1 MRGFRRQSAA
11 LSQRTQELWFIHY
24 AKNVRAR
31 DGSFFGDKLQG
42 CEAMHQK
49 KWSRGGFTD
58 QSGREDVICD
68 IICWS
73 VWLGD
78 EPVANRGARFD
89 TSGLKSFRQMFHK
102 TNHTEII
109 CDLFE
114 PLFLFLKALILFF
127 VLPMISSQKKTVW
140 LYISTDESEHH
151 MGPFFPFFF
160 CFFFGKDINMHITVL
175 DEKYNHKRLFHH
187 LCPGVH
193 RMHKTPALAERL
205 CMCLDSRRTVSTA
218 YRRKRSTSVN
228 EWRQQT
234 FCPVSTPAATLIRRV
249 RTRSFS
255 KQPEMKDFFS
265 HGLLL
270 HDNTMDAYCTANIT
284 VWRVRENKKKEKKE
298 TSAAII
304 RASGSKSYWTLRAA
318 AAPAAARCSCSDTK
332 RAQDNGPVAFSTWR
346 LRVHNRRHNS
356 PLLPRGVMIPDNKR
370 EPAPKR
376 GSYKLRCQR
385 RGLRFL
391 PTENYQKKS
400 IAKKKVF
407 FTSLQLSWR

>member
-31 DGSFFGDKLQG
+31 DGSFFGNKLQG
-42 CEAMHQK
+42 CEAMHQN

-78 EPVANRGARFD
+78 EPAANRGARFD
-89 TSGLKSFRQMFHK
+89 TSGLKKSFRQMFHK
-102 TNHTEII
+102 TNHMHWNHLWSIWTPFFILKSI
-109 CDLFE
+109 DSFFCASNDFIPKKNCLIVHQHRWKRTSHGS
-114 PLFLFLKALILFF
+114 FLSLFF
-127 VLPMISSQKKTVW
+127 FV
-140 LYISTDESEHH
+140 
-151 MGPFFPFFF
+151 FFL
-160 CFFFGKDINMHITVL
+160 GKDINMHITVL

-255 KQPEMKDFFS
+255 KQLEMKDFFS

-284 VWRVRENKKKEKKE
+284 VWRVRENKKKEKK
-298 TSAAII
+298 
-304 RASGSKSYWTLRAA
+304 K
-318 AAPAAARCSCSDTK
+318 PA
-332 RAQDNGPVAFSTWR
+332 
-346 LRVHNRRHNS
+346 
-356 PLLPRGVMIPDNKR
+356 
-370 EPAPKR
+370 
-376 GSYKLRCQR
+376 
-385 RGLRFL
+385 
-391 PTENYQKKS
+391 
-400 IAKKKVF
+400 
-407 FTSLQLSWR
+407 LQ

>member
-1 MRGFRRQSAA
+1 
-11 LSQRTQELWFIHY
+11 
-24 AKNVRAR
+24 
-31 DGSFFGDKLQG
+31 
-42 CEAMHQK
+42 
-49 KWSRGGFTD
+49 
-58 QSGREDVICD
+58 
-68 IICWS
+68 
-73 VWLGD
+73 
-78 EPVANRGARFD
+78 
-89 TSGLKSFRQMFHK
+89 MFHK

-127 VLPMISSQKKTVW
+127 VLPMISSPKKLFDCTSAQMKANITWV
-140 LYISTDESEHH
+140 LS
-151 MGPFFPFFF
+151 FPFFF

-193 RMHKTPALAERL
+193 RMHKTLAERL

-218 YRRKRSTSVN
+218 PEETFHVC
-228 EWRQQT
+228 EWMAAT
-234 FCPVSTPAATLIRRV
+234 DVLPVSTPAATLIRRV

-356 PLLPRGVMIPDNKR
+356 PLLPHGVMIPDNKR

-400 IAKKKVF
+400 IAKKKKVF

>member
-1 MRGFRRQSAA
+1 
-11 LSQRTQELWFIHY
+11 
-24 AKNVRAR
+24 
-31 DGSFFGDKLQG
+31 
-42 CEAMHQK
+42 
-49 KWSRGGFTD
+49 
-58 QSGREDVICD
+58 
-68 IICWS
+68 
-73 VWLGD
+73 
-78 EPVANRGARFD
+78 
-89 TSGLKSFRQMFHK
+89 MFHK

-127 VLPMISSQKKTVW
+127 VLPMISSQKKLFDCTSAQMKANITWV
-140 LYISTDESEHH
+140 LS
-151 MGPFFPFFF
+151 FPFFF

-193 RMHKTPALAERL
+193 RMHKTLAERL

-284 VWRVRENKKKEKKE
+284 V
-298 TSAAII
+298 
-304 RASGSKSYWTLRAA
+304 
-318 AAPAAARCSCSDTK
+318 
-332 RAQDNGPVAFSTWR
+332 
-346 LRVHNRRHNS
+346 
-356 PLLPRGVMIPDNKR
+356 
-370 EPAPKR
+370 
-376 GSYKLRCQR
+376 
-385 RGLRFL
+385 
-391 PTENYQKKS
+391 
-400 IAKKKVF
+400 
-407 FTSLQLSWR
+407 